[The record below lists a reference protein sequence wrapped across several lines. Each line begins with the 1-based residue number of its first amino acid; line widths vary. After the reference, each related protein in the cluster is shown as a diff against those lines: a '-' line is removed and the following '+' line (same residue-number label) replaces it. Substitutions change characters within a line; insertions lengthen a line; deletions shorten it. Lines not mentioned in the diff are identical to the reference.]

1 MESAYSNNRSVHS
14 PVPGCQ
20 FQAFSYVR
28 TALQGCVSQV
38 LPMLPVIDLPVVVPG
53 ELTVEGDLFLNE
65 GVAIHNALLAG
76 EQTS

>member
-1 MESAYSNNRSVHS
+1 
-14 PVPGCQ
+14 
-20 FQAFSYVR
+20 
-28 TALQGCVSQV
+28 
-38 LPMLPVIDLPVVVPG
+38 MLPVIDLPVVVPG